1 MSTTNPLADAMQ
13 RAASRT
19 VLQEAPAWRMATVTA
34 TYTDGTVDV
43 STALGPVAKVRRLK
57 AYTPAVNDR
66 VVVLSNSDGNWIVL
80 GALATS

>member
-1 MSTTNPLADAMQ
+1 MTRRALADAVQ

-19 VLQEAPAWRMATVTA
+19 VTQEAAGWRLATVT
-34 TYTDGTVDV
+34 TVYTDGTVDIA
-43 STALGPVAKVRRLK
+43 TAHGPVAKVRRLK

-66 VVVLSNSDGNWIVL
+66 VVVLTNSDGNWVVM